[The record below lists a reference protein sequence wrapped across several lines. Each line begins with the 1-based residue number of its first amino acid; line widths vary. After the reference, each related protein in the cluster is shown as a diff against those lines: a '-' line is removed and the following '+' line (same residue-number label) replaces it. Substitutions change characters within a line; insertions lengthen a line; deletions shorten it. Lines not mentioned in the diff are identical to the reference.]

1 MIQLIPFLDQQRAIL
16 TNMSENDSQTAAQAS
31 EELKIRRIKVIAYI
45 AVAVV
50 IGWFIVEVFLPS
62 PFPHVAY

>member
-1 MIQLIPFLDQQRAIL
+1 MEDNSESMETQDAEKQR
-16 TNMSENDSQTAAQAS
+16 
-31 EELKIRRIKVIAYI
+31 IRQIRVLAYI

-62 PFPHVAY
+62 PFPNMAY